1 MVYLFALFHDCKRE
15 NDHRDLEHGPRA
27 ERYLR
32 SIRDWVDLSDER
44 FENLCLAC
52 ATHTLGTKAKNVTVA
67 TCWDSDRLEI
77 GQVGFIPDEKFMSTE
92 EAKRIAREDDFE
104 VLENFEY
111 SGIIRRRLPKFLDPF
126 AVGNR
131 TESPSS
137 SRFQSIHSRF
147 SADPSKNPW
156 SEVRW
161 MDSRIPPAQWF
172 VSAGHQ
178 RAFAEVPVFRFPR

>member
-1 MVYLFALFHDCKRE
+1 MKDLVEKVIAEAELSNSSIHGVWHWRMVERNAHYLCQFNEADLKVVYLFALFHDCKRE

-77 GQVGFIPDEKFMSTE
+77 GRVGFIPDEKFMSTE

-104 VLENFEY
+104 VLESFEY
-111 SGIIRRRLPKFLDPF
+111 SGIIPEE
-126 AVGNR
+126 
-131 TESPSS
+131 TS
-137 SRFQSIHSRF
+137 
-147 SADPSKNPW
+147 
-156 SEVRW
+156 
-161 MDSRIPPAQWF
+161 
-172 VSAGHQ
+172 
-178 RAFAEVPVFRFPR
+178 